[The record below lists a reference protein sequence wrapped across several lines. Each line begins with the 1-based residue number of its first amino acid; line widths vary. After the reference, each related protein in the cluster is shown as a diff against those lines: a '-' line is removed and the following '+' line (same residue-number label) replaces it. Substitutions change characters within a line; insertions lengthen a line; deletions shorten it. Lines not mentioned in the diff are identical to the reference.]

1 MKYLAEKIFFGC
13 LAISIVAKIY
23 LSVLFTNCAAL
34 FHLVKL
40 PVNEACELLLPA
52 FSQFHPMEERR
63 AYFPNPYSFLFAD
76 DSLTRLPAV

>member
-1 MKYLAEKIFFGC
+1 MKGKLEIHFPWVCPLRLQWDAPVKYLAEMVFFGC

-40 PVNEACELLLPA
+40 PMNEAYGLLFPA
-52 FSQFHPMEERR
+52 FPQFHP
-63 AYFPNPYSFLFAD
+63 
-76 DSLTRLPAV
+76 T